1 MYAYLRSQERDDNPQ
16 SYSTTGMLLH
26 PSIDSEG
33 DNPITEHTTI
43 QGHQFM
49 FCSVNLGLHYFYAK
63 YKVLFISV
71 SVRDLQERLWCVP

>member
-1 MYAYLRSQERDDNPQ
+1 MGKRSQERDDNPQ

-49 FCSVNLGLHYFYAK
+49 FCSVNLGDKTTRIRQRLQ
-63 YKVLFISV
+63 
-71 SVRDLQERLWCVP
+71 DLLPQSFRVQS